1 MVNSLPVPPKVI
13 VAVESSC
20 SEGSK
25 IRSRKFSRMPMPVS
39 VTVKR
44 TTEPFLC
51 SVSGA
56 DIKGY
61 HSPRVADGF

>member
-1 MVNSLPVPPKVI
+1 MVNLLPVPPKA
-13 VAVESSC
+13 VAVVESSC
-20 SEGSK
+20 SEGLK
-25 IRSRKFSRMPMPVS
+25 IQSRKFSRMPMPVS
-39 VTVKR
+39 VMVKR